1 MQNKTGHKLSLFDS
15 TCLIVGIIVGAGV
28 YQFAPDIAS
37 STSSQFVFFGLWIAG
52 GILSLAGA
60 LCYAEL
66 ATTYP
71 QSGGDIVYLNKAYGK
86 WAGFLFGWAQ
96 LVITRPGDIAAMTL
110 VFATFAS
117 AMMGEPENIMLLKK
131 LAALTGESERA
142 LLLKWLAT
150 AAVLVLT
157 IINMI
162 GIRQEKWTQNLLT
175 VLKIFGLVF
184 ILVLAFFFHPSS
196 PAVVENVKFEFSL
209 RVALILVLFTYGGW
223 MEIVYVASDVKEPQK
238 NILKSILLGLS
249 AVTLLYLLL
258 NGAFLYTLGHAGM
271 ATSKAVPADTV
282 AAIIPRY
289 AANFIGALICISAL
303 GSANGLIFTGSRIS
317 EALGREYTLFN
328 KLQSKQTEQNGEQPS
343 PFLALLLQA
352 AIAITLIF
360 ILGNAVEAII
370 FMAAIVY
377 TFYMGTTLSVIVLR
391 YKDPQQPR
399 PYKVTGYPFTPLFF
413 AAVCAYMIYGAIDYK
428 PMISLAACGIVLLG
442 LPIYY
447 WSRTIEK

>member
-1 MQNKTGHKLSLFDS
+1 MKQTGHKLSLFDS

-28 YQFAPDIAS
+28 YKVAPQVAS
-37 STSSQFVFFGLWIAG
+37 STSSQFMFLGLWIAG
-52 GILSLAGA
+52 GVLSLAGA

-71 QSGGDIVYLNKAYGK
+71 QSGGDIVYLNKAYGR

-96 LVITRPGDIAAMTL
+96 LVVTRPGDIATMTL

-117 AMMGEPENIMLLKK
+117 AMMGKPEN
-131 LAALTGESERA
+131 A
-142 LLLKWLAT
+142 LLLKCLAT

-184 ILVLAFFFHPSS
+184 ILVLAFFFHPTSS
-196 PAVVENVKFEFSL
+196 APVQNVKFEFPI
-209 RVALILVLFTYGGW
+209 RVALIFVLFSYGGW
-223 MEIVYVASDVKEPQK
+223 MEIVYVASDVKEPRK
-238 NILKSILLGLS
+238 NILKSILIGLS

-258 NGAFLYTLGHAGM
+258 NGAFLYTLGHAGV
-271 ATSKAVPADTV
+271 AASKAVPAATV

-289 AANFIGALICISAL
+289 AAEFIGALICISAL

-317 EALGREYTLFN
+317 EALGREYALFN
-328 KLQSKQTEQNGEQPS
+328 KLQSTQTEQNEEQPS

-360 ILGNAVEAII
+360 ILGTAVEAII
-370 FMAAIVY
+370 YMAAIVY

-413 AAVCAYMIYGAIDYK
+413 AAVCGYMIYGAIDYK

-447 WSRTIEK
+447 WSYTIEK